1 MNKFLPLFLLFFSIS
16 MSFAQDKPQE
26 ALQYFAEN
34 FPQEKIHV
42 RLNKKSFV
50 AGENIY
56 FKSYIFE
63 GFKPSTISTTLFVEI
78 LDKDKKVVEKK
89 MLPIFQ
95 GEASGNIKL
104 GENLKEEV
112 YFFRAYTTW
121 MSNFNEKF
129 QWLKPFAVYNPKSSE
144 KIIENPN
151 PDWNITL
158 HPESGNLINKIP
170 AKVAVRMQ
178 SNGKNSKKWKGF
190 IFDEKNPSKRISE
203 FESFDENVAQ
213 FSFTP
218 EFGKNYKATIEE
230 SGKSKTFDLPVVKN
244 NGISLQ
250 IKNNS
255 GEIEFSILSNL
266 EENSSKNFKIY
277 GQINNRLVYFAKIYD
292 PKPEKIY
299 KIPTEKLVNGILQ
312 FTILDDKDQ
321 LVAERLCFV
330 DSKNLKYENPTLQ
343 NANLDSGARK
353 LNSFSLPS
361 KSVYTNYAVQVYDD
375 SFDSTEDEYSL
386 PSSLWLTGD
395 LTSEISNPAQYFSAE
410 SNADALDALL
420 ISEKWQRCDWE
431 SLITRNF
438 PKIIYKPVSYIA
450 YKGEATL
457 NDVPASNKTLDMTFS
472 NSNKNLQIFQVK
484 TDDRGYFTME
494 NMFFDEPLDIF
505 YQLNDKKE
513 AGKKNLKVFFKPLLN
528 FVSYKN
534 SLPNTKYIL
543 SSEKISKNDNDEANR
558 LLDERTF
565 NNVYNEKVVEIK
577 EVKIT
582 VAKEVKTQK
591 LNDELSSSNFKGIN
605 ETVFD
610 FVNDDNQLVGNVL
623 DWLQGRI
630 PGLQINRDGLE
641 LTPKLHGKE
650 MELYVD
656 EFLVP
661 AQSLSSISSSDVAMI
676 KVIRPPFFG
685 ASGNGAIAIYLNN
698 GKTGN
703 KSNAG
708 TNQLSSLKSK
718 NLMGFDKVEPFSA
731 TDYAT
736 IRPEEISNDKR
747 ITLFWNPDFISK
759 KNESNV
765 VKFYNNDS
773 AKDLKVTIS
782 GYDEENKQYVY
793 YHGLLKDLK

>member
-1 MNKFLPLFLLFFSIS
+1 MG
-16 MSFAQDKPQE
+16 FAQDKPQQ

-56 FKSYIFE
+56 FKSYLFE

-78 LDKDKKVVEKK
+78 LDKDKKVVEKR

-104 GENLKEEV
+104 AENLKEEV

-129 QWLKPFAVYNPKSSE
+129 EWLKPFAVYNSKSSE

-158 HPESGNLINKIP
+158 HPESGNLIDKIP
-170 AKVAVRMQ
+170 TKVAVRMQ
-178 SNGKNSKKWKGF
+178 SNGKVSKKWKGF
-190 IFDEKNPSKRISE
+190 VFDEKNPSKKISE

-244 NGISLQ
+244 NGVSLQ
-250 IKNNS
+250 VKSNN

-266 EENSSKNFKIY
+266 DENSSKNFKIY

-292 PKPEKIY
+292 PKSEKIY

-312 FTILDDKDQ
+312 FAILDDKDQ

-330 DSKNLKYENPTLQ
+330 DSKNLNYENPTLQ
-343 NANLDSGARK
+343 NANLDFGARK
-353 LNSFSLPS
+353 LNSFNLPS
-361 KSVYTNYAVQVYDD
+361 KSFYTNYAVQVYDD

-420 ISEKWQRCDWE
+420 ISEKWQRFDWKNII
-431 SLITRNF
+431 LGNF
-438 PKIIYKPVSYIA
+438 PKIVYQPYSHIA

-457 NDVPASNKTLDMTFS
+457 NNAPASNKTLDMTFKSS
-472 NSNKNLQIFQVK
+472 NNNIQIFQAK
-484 TDDRGYFTME
+484 TDE
-494 NMFFDEPLDIF
+494 NGFIYLEDLVFEEPLEIY

-513 AGKKNLKVFFKPLLN
+513 AKDKILKVFFQPQLN
-528 FVSYKN
+528 FISLRSDLPKSNYVIGNESEIQQKN
-534 SLPNTKYIL
+534 SNSQRLFDEISYNKEFKEKTIDIEEVKLVAAKGVLTEKLNEKL
-543 SSEKISKNDNDEANR
+543 SSE
-558 LLDERTF
+558 
-565 NNVYNEKVVEIK
+565 
-577 EVKIT
+577 
-582 VAKEVKTQK
+582 
-591 LNDELSSSNFKGIN
+591 NFKGIN

-610 FVNDDNQLVGNVL
+610 FVNGDQMMSGNILNWIQSKV
-623 DWLQGRI
+623 
-630 PGLQINRDGLE
+630 PGLQMNRDE
-641 LTPKLHGKE
+641 MTITPKLHGKE
-650 MELYVD
+650 MEIYVD
-656 EFLVP
+656 EFLVT
-661 AQSLSSISSSDVAMI
+661 AESLNSISASEVAMI
-676 KVIRPPFFG
+676 KIIRPPFFG

-698 GKTGN
+698 GNTKN
-703 KSNAG
+703 KSNSS
-708 TNQLSSLKSK
+708 NNDLSGLKSK
-718 NLMGFDKVEPFSA
+718 TLYGYDTVEAFSPIDYSNLTLEN
-731 TDYAT
+731 
-736 IRPEEISNDKR
+736 ISKDTR
-747 ITLFWNPDFISK
+747 ITLFWNPEFISE
-759 KNESNV
+759 KNNPPTL
-765 VKFYNNDS
+765 KFYNNDTS
-773 AKDLKVTIS
+773 NPVKVTIS
-782 GYDEENKQYVY
+782 GYNQESKKYIY
-793 YHGLLKDLK
+793 YHGLLKNLK